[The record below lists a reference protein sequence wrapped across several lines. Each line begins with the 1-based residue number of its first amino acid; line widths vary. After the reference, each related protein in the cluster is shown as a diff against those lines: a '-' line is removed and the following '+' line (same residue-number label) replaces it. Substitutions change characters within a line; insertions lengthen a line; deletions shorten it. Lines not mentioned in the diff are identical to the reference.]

1 MDEPEVVSSVSR
13 WEWDRSEETV
23 TRVLG
28 RAKTVTWASAAGFSV
43 VLVSTGW
50 VLATGIL
57 RESAVIYGV
66 LGGVLC
72 GYLVRAA
79 YVGAGVR
86 RAVAPVKAAIVPA
99 AVQRASE
106 AQLVSLVVNGG
117 SMFDPYVLLR
127 AVPGDAL
134 VEITGEDLAARD
146 MPRPGFWQLL
156 MTGPD
161 GTYYDD
167 GSGTMARP
175 ADHVSGDFGGGDI
188 GGGGD
193 VGGSP

>member
-1 MDEPEVVSSVSR
+1 MDGPEVVSSVSR
-13 WEWDRSEETV
+13 WEWDRTRETV

-28 RAKTVTWASAAGFSV
+28 RAKKVTWVSALAISI

-50 VLATGIL
+50 VFTTGIL

-66 LGGVLC
+66 LGGILC
-72 GYLVRAA
+72 GYLLRAA

-86 RAVAPVKAAIVPA
+86 RAVAPVKAAIVPD

-117 SMFDPYVLLR
+117 SMFEPYVLLR
-127 AVPGDAL
+127 AVAGDAL
-134 VEITGEDLAARD
+134 VEITREDLAARD

-161 GTYYDD
+161 GSYYDD
-167 GSGTMARP
+167 GSGTMSRP
-175 ADHVSGDFGGGDI
+175 ADHLSGDLGSGGGD
-188 GGGGD
+188 GGG
-193 VGGSP
+193 S